1 MLAASLSLS
10 FQKTNRLE
18 HKLCYEAM
26 RFLTAKT
33 YELKAG
39 FPASLIQR
47 GWKLTF
53 SLLGGQIWTFLAS
66 GDLSERSARSPSAF
80 LSDVLTHSTAH
91 ACSQIVTMTVERPR

>member
-1 MLAASLSLS
+1 MKLGPGFDVLAASLSLS

-66 GDLSERSARSPSAF
+66 RDLGSARMRR
-80 LSDVLTHSTAH
+80 LQQGSTCPGA
-91 ACSQIVTMTVERPR
+91 ALVGATTSVS